1 MTRTPSSNEESR
13 GEGSRPPTA
22 STSSATMT
30 ASTSAT
36 SNNPFSST
44 SESFEELLASH
55 DPSDLGYTSGQLS
68 GKASQHNGAV
78 GAQGTGAAAGPGVA
92 PWIWSMGAPAR
103 QGAATWATH
112 FDDFSAA
119 AQEDCQH
126 GSSAASGITL
136 GSPPSAMQHGLNGDG
151 HLDQPLFTAAGFP
164 ASGLTNFDALWEQA
178 AQHEDFTPFVPHTQ
192 RASSSS
198 ADAARSSG
206 AKGPLPIPGM
216 TPFHGE
222 APASVSTQAFERHPH
237 FYPRASL
244 AGSEEVDEL
253 AILEDEEVD
262 DAPYDRAS
270 KKPKLQ
276 RRQGVTCDACRS
288 KHLRCDLLERRVNHG
303 LSPNP
308 ENGNMN
314 GVKCTRCTDKD
325 LNCTKNHAPPS
336 RRYPRPSRTGKRIEQ
351 ARLLHGSIANAE
363 ASRTSPLVLAIEPH
377 TLASANRGESK
388 LASSVMASSVSLRL
402 LTCFF
407 ATAHIQL
414 PLVDLAHFSFRYNWA
429 RGDPRVMSIM
439 SNGGSQ
445 EESIPSAPLVT
456 PGLRL
461 KIWPETGESTI
472 STPATAQALMAAMHA
487 WAACYTDLP
496 LAFGSQAQSLGF
508 HSPDNGG
515 IPSSGISGIGG
526 VGLQHTH
533 QLGGDDGQS
542 VPCFVPGE
550 ESAQG
555 ASNSLDA
562 SPSDRN
568 RTTPPEEVVSAKTAM
583 GAPETAVLPGG
594 RRPKRKQ
601 GVACDTCRLRRVRC
615 DVTERA
621 PGMGC
626 SRCEDKRIICTQEY
640 INTKRKSTVQGT
652 EVSGST
658 PNTSAGKQSASESSS
673 PQWRDQSELGPDSW
687 KDRGKGEENRVWVEG
702 RPEAT
707 AKYAA
712 GRAKE
717 LLRFGQARRA
727 FCQEMLSKAIEMVHK
742 HDLLRKPSV
751 ETIQCLLILAQV
763 VDRADPAS
771 SPLFTNAAARHLTA
785 LNLEQPCEVHE
796 QDQAAV
802 EGLIMRMQSTRVYC
816 SAWTYS
822 SLVSMLSRATP
833 HYKADRAIG
842 IQGGA
847 SASSAAR
854 SGVETPSPPGGMQ
867 LSGEMGMSFCLLAL
881 VQIGALARFVTK
893 HIDSPLPTGSSLV
906 IGPQERFGKRMTA
919 ADVHRLQKA
928 CNALWNSQQSL
939 LLFFDRCTDAARA
952 QMDRLTGFQPLTWI
966 ATIKVAAGMLDLAVY
981 RILGERF
988 HVQNAYVAAMSQ
1000 AFPGASTSEDA
1011 GHAAALGHLLH
1022 RARERT
1028 LLSCRSI
1035 AHLVE
1040 FLLPKRVFQTGGT
1053 IFSSF
1058 SAVAQFLIRTPPTTT
1073 ADVGTEGLDEDSC
1086 HADATASAT
1095 SAHVDPRQL
1104 SGDARALSPS
1114 HFDAADG
1121 STGMSSEAKLVSQIA
1136 VSKTEQ
1142 LGPYDAAAKAREVGA
1157 VLEGLAQLGY
1167 AFDLSEQVASLEHL
1181 LVITQQQELQ
1191 SQQQHLKHLAEQQ
1204 QHLDLST
1211 AFHA

>member
-1 MTRTPSSNEESR
+1 M
-13 GEGSRPPTA
+13 
-22 STSSATMT
+22 
-30 ASTSAT
+30 
-36 SNNPFSST
+36 
-44 SESFEELLASH
+44 
-55 DPSDLGYTSGQLS
+55 
-68 GKASQHNGAV
+68 
-78 GAQGTGAAAGPGVA
+78 
-92 PWIWSMGAPAR
+92 
-103 QGAATWATH
+103 
-112 FDDFSAA
+112 
-119 AQEDCQH
+119 
-126 GSSAASGITL
+126 
-136 GSPPSAMQHGLNGDG
+136 
-151 HLDQPLFTAAGFP
+151 
-164 ASGLTNFDALWEQA
+164 
-178 AQHEDFTPFVPHTQ
+178 
-192 RASSSS
+192 
-198 ADAARSSG
+198 
-206 AKGPLPIPGM
+206 
-216 TPFHGE
+216 
-222 APASVSTQAFERHPH
+222 
-237 FYPRASL
+237 
-244 AGSEEVDEL
+244 
-253 AILEDEEVD
+253 LEDEEVD
-262 DAPYDRAS
+262 DALQDRAS

-288 KHLRCDLLERRVNHG
+288 KHLRCDLLERRVGRG

-314 GVKCTRCTDKD
+314 GVKCTRCIDKD
-325 LNCTKNHAPPS
+325 LDCTKNHAPPS

-363 ASRTSPLVLAIEPH
+363 ASRTSPLILATEPY

-414 PLVDLAHFSFRYNWA
+414 PVVDLAHFSFRYNWA

-456 PGLRL
+456 PGLHL

-496 LAFGSQAQSLGF
+496 LAFGSHAQSLGF

-515 IPSSGISGIGG
+515 IPSSGISGI
-526 VGLQHTH
+526 
-533 QLGGDDGQS
+533 
-542 VPCFVPGE
+542 
-550 ESAQG
+550 
-555 ASNSLDA
+555 
-562 SPSDRN
+562 
-568 RTTPPEEVVSAKTAM
+568 AM
-583 GAPETAVLPGG
+583 GAPDAAVLPGG

-615 DVTERA
+615 DVTERE

-640 INTKRKSTVQGT
+640 INTKRKSAVQGN

-658 PNTSAGKQSASESSS
+658 PHTSAGKQSASESSS

-854 SGVETPSPPGGMQ
+854 SGIETPSPPGGMQ

-1073 ADVGTEGLDEDSC
+1073 ADMGTEGLDEDFC
-1086 HADATASAT
+1086 QPDATAAAT
-1095 SAHVDPRQL
+1095 SAHIDPRQL
-1104 SGDARALSPS
+1104 SGEARALSPS

-1121 STGMSSEAKLVSQIA
+1121 SAEMSSEAKLVSQIA
-1136 VSKTEQ
+1136 VSRTEQ

-1181 LVITQQQELQ
+1181 LAITQQQELQ